1 MADADESAYSASPED
16 KYWHRSSF
24 PSAESYAY
32 WMKWRSMLLREAEKF
47 TTEIPDD
54 ATPQD
59 ILKEKTRAGVCVLK
73 VYLDPSTHSAT
84 LPHRARCV
92 FKSGDSVLLSRRDPE
107 SERSACKLVLDKVNE
122 EEHTLI
128 FPHDSSFPEDATQGV
143 WRLDLVKDW
152 HLITQQMNHVL
163 EFCLKD
169 HLPLHHI
176 VIHDMLLEP
185 DRLGISASPKGLSSG
200 EYSRTGRVGL
210 KLFIRFGTSK
220 LP

>member
-84 LPHRARCV
+84 LPVHAYCA
-92 FKSGDSVLLSRRDPE
+92 FKSGDTVLLSRGDPE
-107 SERSACKLVLDKVNE
+107 SDRDTCKLVVDKVNK
-122 EEHTLI
+122 EEHILV
-128 FPHDSSFPEDATQGV
+128 FAEDSSFPEDASQRT
-143 WRLDLVKDW
+143 WRLDLVEDL
-152 HLITQQMNHVL
+152 HLIYQQMNHVQQ
-163 EFCLKD
+163 FCLKD
-169 HLPLHHI
+169 QLPLH
-176 VIHDMLLEP
+176 DS
-185 DRLGISASPKGLSSG
+185 DS
-200 EYSRTGRVGL
+200 
-210 KLFIRFGTSK
+210 
-220 LP
+220 